1 MLRLCSES
9 SRSYPGR
16 SVRLAA
22 GQATGAGLRPR
33 LKGLELPPDPTALP
47 TAPTGAIPEVI
58 GQLPSPFGLWQAK
71 EISSL
76 SRRSSESEG

>member
-9 SRSYPGR
+9 SRPYPGR
-16 SVRLAA
+16 SVRLAV

-47 TAPTGAIPEVI
+47 TALMEAIPEVI
-58 GQLPSPFGLWQAK
+58 GQKSAEAIVAK
-71 EISSL
+71 CP
-76 SRRSSESEG
+76 G